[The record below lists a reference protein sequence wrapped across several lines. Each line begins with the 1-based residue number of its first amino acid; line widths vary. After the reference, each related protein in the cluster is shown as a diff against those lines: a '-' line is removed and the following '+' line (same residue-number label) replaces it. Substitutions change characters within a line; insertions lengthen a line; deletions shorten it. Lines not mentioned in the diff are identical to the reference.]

1 MDEIYYKNVD
11 IYDLPSILENGLLS
25 MDESGNNNWQDNNRA
40 DNRTDVVYLFRPVNE
55 GTLLEIPSF
64 PEYGAAL
71 VECTADAEPSK
82 MSLQDCHFGKYR
94 EYIAKRIAP
103 ENILRVFIPKLF
115 EKNIDITSDKICL
128 CRMKASVYG
137 KDGLV
142 EASAD
147 TVKLFAETA
156 PVRWTQIDGYFR
168 GIYNDGSGVFD
179 LYNVRYQIPE

>member
-1 MDEIYYKNVD
+1 MNALSSSGIGLSLARSLSE
-11 IYDLPSILENGLLS
+11 LHHGSLILEERDGMNCFVLRLPVAQNVEKSDTLSLNEDFLPEDSVIDDEKQDTEVVLIVEDNVELLHFMVDKLKQQFIVEQAQNGVEALKI
-25 MDESGNNNWQDNNRA
+25 
-40 DNRTDVVYLFRPVNE
+40 
-55 GTLLEIPSF
+55 LE
-64 PEYGAAL
+64 
-71 VECTADAEPSK
+71 
-82 MSLQDCHFGKYR
+82 
-94 EYIAKRIAP
+94 
-103 ENILRVFIPKLF
+103 
-115 EKNIDITSDKICL
+115 EKNIDIASDKICL

-147 TVKLFAETA
+147 TLKLFAETA